1 MNDAGHTKGRV
12 LVTGATGFI
21 GRDLVAW
28 LAAEGWQVRAAA
40 RDPGAVV
47 GGDGIEAVALGDL
60 GQGVDWRALVEG
72 VTHVVHLAGIAH
84 ATTRIPD
91 ATYHAVNAEAVRTL
105 AVAARAAGVARVVMM
120 SSVRAQCG
128 PAVRGTLTEERAPA
142 PVDAYGRS
150 KLEGERLLATE
161 LGECATDWCVLRP
174 VVVYGPGV
182 KANFLALM
190 KAISRGWP
198 LPLASVRNARSLVY
212 VGNLVDAILGCLGR
226 DATFLVSDGAPVS
239 TPGLCGEIGRALGR
253 PARLFPFP
261 TAWLPAKVA
270 ASLELD
276 DSAIRRAHGWHPPF
290 TLEQGLGET
299 ARWYR
304 GR

>member
-1 MNDAGHTKGRV
+1 MKVA
-12 LVTGATGFI
+12 VTGASGFV
-21 GRDLVAW
+21 GRALCKA
-28 LAAEGWQVRAAA
+28 L
-40 RDPGAVV
+40 
-47 GGDGIEAVALGDL
+47 AVAGHEVL
-60 GQGVDWRALVEG
+60 GVDLRRDGFPRAEA
-72 VTHVVHLAGIAH
+72 VVHLAAIAH
-84 ATTRIPD
+84 
-91 ATYHAVNAEAVRTL
+91 
-105 AVAARAAGVARVVMM
+105 RAASAPELERVNVALARQVGVLAAAQGASLVFL
-120 SSVRAQCG
+120 SSVKVHGEASTVAFSENS
-128 PAVRGTLTEERAPA
+128 PMAPQ
-142 PVDAYGRS
+142 DAYGAS
-150 KLEGERLLATE
+150 KARAEEALRGLPGLRLA
-161 LGECATDWCVLRP
+161 VLRP
-174 VVVYGPGV
+174 PLVYGPGV